1 MNTKTIST
9 IAIFT
14 LLFGVVSSSLVDD
27 AFAATT
33 KPSDKKKVDA
43 KKVDA
48 KKVDAKKVDAK
59 KTTETKV
66 TIAKGTSTPG
76 CEAKK
81 ECYKPFEAKV
91 KIGSKVTW
99 TNSDTAAHTVTSGK
113 DATADGTFDSG
124 IIAPGKTFSYN
135 FSKAGKY
142 DYYCIVH
149 PWMTGKATVS

>member
-1 MNTKTIST
+1 MKKPKRMNTKTIST

-33 KPSDKKKVDA
+33 KPSDK
-43 KKVDA
+43 

>member
-33 KPSDKKKVDA
+33 KPSDK
-43 KKVDA
+43 